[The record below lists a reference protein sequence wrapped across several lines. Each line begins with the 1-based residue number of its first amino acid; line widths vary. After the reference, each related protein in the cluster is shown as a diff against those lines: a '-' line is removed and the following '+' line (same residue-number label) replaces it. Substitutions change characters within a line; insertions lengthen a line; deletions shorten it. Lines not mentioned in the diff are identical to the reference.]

1 MKRLVLCLV
10 LFLVVL
16 YPKTSDVSD
25 NKITKT
31 ITMFSESNLI
41 SYMSKIGIV
50 YPDIVLAQ
58 AKIETGNFTSVI
70 FKENNNLFG
79 MKVAKSRPTTAV
91 GKSRNHAVYQNW
103 LASLADYKLWQDQM
117 IHRAPTKRKYLEYLS
132 RNYAED
138 KTYVRKIKNLL

>member
-10 LFLVVL
+10 LFLVVM
-16 YPKTSDVSD
+16 YPRTVNKTSAVAK
-25 NKITKT
+25 KIV
-31 ITMFSESNLI
+31 IEFSEPNLI
-41 SYMSKIGIV
+41 SYMRKIGIV

-79 MKVAKSRPTTAV
+79 MKLPRVRPTTAV
-91 GKSRNHAVYQNW
+91 GKSRNHAVYQTW
-103 LASLADYKLWQDQM
+103 LLSLIDYKLWQDQM
-117 IHRAPTKRKYLEYLS
+117 IRRAPTKRKYLEYLS

-138 KTYVRKIKNLL
+138 KTYIRKIKNLL

>member
-10 LFLVVL
+10 LFLFVL
-16 YPKTSDVSD
+16 YPRTVSRTSHVVAQVV
-25 NKITKT
+25 TE
-31 ITMFSESNLI
+31 FSESNLI
-41 SYMSKIGIV
+41 TYMRKIGIV

-79 MKVAKSRPTTAV
+79 MKVARSRPTTAV
-91 GKSRNHAVYQNW
+91 GKSRNHAVYETW
-103 LASLADYKLWQDQM
+103 LLSLIDYKLWQDKM

>member
-10 LFLVVL
+10 LFLVVM
-16 YPKTSDVSD
+16 YPRTVSRTSDVVAQVV
-25 NKITKT
+25 TE
-31 ITMFSESNLI
+31 FSEPNLI
-41 SYMSKIGIV
+41 TYMRKIGIV

-70 FKENNNLFG
+70 FRENNNLFG
-79 MKVAKSRPTTAV
+79 MKVARSRPTTAV
-91 GKSRNHAVYQNW
+91 GKSRNHAVYETW
-103 LASLADYKLWQDQM
+103 LLSLIDYKLWQDRM

>member
-10 LFLVVL
+10 LFLVVM
-16 YPKTSDVSD
+16 PSKIMKTESNVME
-25 NKITKT
+25 TFT
-31 ITMFSESNLI
+31 EFSESNLI
-41 SYMSKIGIV
+41 SYMRKIGIV

-79 MKVAKSRPTTAV
+79 MKLARSRATTAV
-91 GKSRNHAVYQNW
+91 GTSRNHAMYQSW
-103 LASLADYKLWQDQM
+103 LLSLIDYKLWQDGM

-138 KTYVRKIKNLL
+138 KTYIRKIKNLL